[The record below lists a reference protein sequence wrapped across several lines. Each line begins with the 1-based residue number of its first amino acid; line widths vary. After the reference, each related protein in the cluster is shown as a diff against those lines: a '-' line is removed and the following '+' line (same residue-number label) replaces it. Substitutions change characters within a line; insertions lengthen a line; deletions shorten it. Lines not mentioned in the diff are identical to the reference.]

1 MGFQALLA
9 TSSLSRYF
17 ALLAAVWMV
26 VMAWRLYPQ
35 FKDAVRI
42 GGHVITIDDFVAR
55 RCGDRTGPD
64 GAACRAAAF
73 RESQRL
79 LRREQSRSILMV
91 IAPVFFYVAF
101 YLSALWLDRR
111 RGSLTR

>member
-1 MGFQALLA
+1 MGVQALLA

-26 VMAWRLYPQ
+26 VMAWRIYPQ

-42 GGHVITIDDFVAR
+42 HGRVTTIDNFVVQ
-55 RCGDRTGPD
+55 RCSDRAETD
-64 GAACRAAAF
+64 SAACRAAAL
-73 RESQRL
+73 RESQHL
-79 LRREQSRSILMV
+79 LRREQGRSILMV
-91 IAPVFFYVAF
+91 IAPVFFYFAF
-101 YLSALWLDRR
+101 YLSASWLDRR